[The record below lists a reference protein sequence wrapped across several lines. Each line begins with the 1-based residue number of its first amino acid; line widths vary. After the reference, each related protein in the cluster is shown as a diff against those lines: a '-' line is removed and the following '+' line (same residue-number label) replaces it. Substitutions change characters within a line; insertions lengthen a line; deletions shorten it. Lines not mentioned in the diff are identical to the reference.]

1 MSIVGYL
8 SEYGKCK
15 LSFFVWYITYISR
28 CSMTF
33 CFSFD
38 VLTKLNPIQVNI
50 EGGGPKQGGG
60 IKNRT
65 VTSRY
70 WKLQYGLL
78 SYYKSVKETRRKK

>member
-1 MSIVGYL
+1 
-8 SEYGKCK
+8 
-15 LSFFVWYITYISR
+15 
-28 CSMTF
+28 MTF

-50 EGGGPKQGGG
+50 EGGG

-70 WKLQYGLL
+70 WKLQYGLFCHTTSQL
-78 SYYKSVKETRRKK
+78 NKLVERNK

>member
-1 MSIVGYL
+1 MTFML
-8 SEYGKCK
+8 
-15 LSFFVWYITYISR
+15 T